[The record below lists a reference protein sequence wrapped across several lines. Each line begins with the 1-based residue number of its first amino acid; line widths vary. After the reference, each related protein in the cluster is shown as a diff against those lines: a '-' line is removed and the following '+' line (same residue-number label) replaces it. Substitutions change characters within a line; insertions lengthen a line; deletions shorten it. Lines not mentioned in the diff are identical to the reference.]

1 MYCLSTN
8 SSVPFRMVDLGW
20 LLVGARVGGK
30 GSDLRLQETRWI
42 PELCAA
48 GAMVVLPQDQRRLPS
63 GKPA

>member
-1 MYCLSTN
+1 
-8 SSVPFRMVDLGW
+8 MVDLGW

-30 GSDLRLQETRWI
+30 GSDLRLQENRWI